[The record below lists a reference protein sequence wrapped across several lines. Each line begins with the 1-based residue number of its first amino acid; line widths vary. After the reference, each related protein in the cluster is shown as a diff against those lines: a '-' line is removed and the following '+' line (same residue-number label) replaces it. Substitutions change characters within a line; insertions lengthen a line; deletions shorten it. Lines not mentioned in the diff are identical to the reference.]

1 MKSKKIVALALTA
14 ALTVSAASMTAFAKV
29 EYTDGGTD
37 ASLDKVTATLT
48 KDSVDAMKA
57 LDEDKDN
64 NITLAEFGGLKD
76 YTDLNTGTK
85 TFIGWT
91 TEEEGANAT
100 KLLNDDSVLFTIV
113 EKEEKEYVNFGAGVK
128 GTENIDKG
136 AQTCTLYAAYK
147 VSTDDKEIAENLKK
161 IEERKA
167 KQDAAKSRED
177 HLNEEDK
184 NHNATDNV
192 NTGSGVETKP
202 ANVSRK
208 TDPVDP
214 AGDTSANH
222 DLQAAGVNVGANE
235 LAWVYEVTAPDKF
248 MSSTKNARV
257 TLNLP
262 DGYTTSNY
270 KVTVYH
276 VKGWCSKQKVTGLD
290 IGTYDVTFWAND
302 FSPYVLILTP
312 KGATSGSSTDNP
324 GTGDFSAVPV
334 ALLAAAALGA
344 TGFVAYKKRKA
355 E

>member
-14 ALTVSAASMTAFAKV
+14 ALTVSAASMTAFASV
-29 EYTDGGTD
+29 EYTDGGSA
-37 ASLDKVTATLT
+37 ASLDKVTAKIT
-48 KDSVDAMKA
+48 KDSLEATKA
-57 LDEDKDN
+57 LDENGDG

-91 TEEEGANAT
+91 AEESGEEPET
-100 KLLNDDSVLFTIV
+100 LLSGESVLFKIKDDKSV
-113 EKEEKEYVNFGAGVK
+113 FFGPA
-128 GTENIDKG
+128 IKG
-136 AQTCTLYAAYK
+136 AQEESDPPSCTLHAAYTTT
-147 VSTDDKEIAENLKK
+147 TDDEQIAKNLKA

-202 ANVSRK
+202 ANVERK